1 MVIVMKTQF
10 VETQVDREGISDLMD
25 GRLQAGE
32 LSALLPDM
40 ASAEARECWH
50 VYHLVGDVL
59 RSSELAA
66 CGHDTDFVRRLG
78 ERLRDERA
86 PLQPAA
92 LPIVVPAGGRAAAND
107 GVFRW
112 KLVAGLASF
121 AAVAA
126 IGWGLMGG
134 IGPQPTG
141 AQLAQG
147 DAVTSGA
154 RPMAVANVGATV
166 PPVSMATAEAQAIGV
181 AEAEPVILRDPRL
194 DGFLAAHRQA
204 VGASALAGSAGF
216 LRNATFDGSGR

>member
-10 VETQVDREGISDLMD
+10 VEAQVDREGISDLMD

-32 LSALLPDM
+32 LSALLSDM

-112 KLVAGLASF
+112 KMVAGLASF

-126 IGWGLMGG
+126 VGWSVLGG
-134 IGPQPTG
+134 IGPQPAG
-141 AQLAQG
+141 PQLAQG
-147 DAVTSGA
+147 AAPAGGGA
-154 RPMAVANVGATV
+154 QVVSLAAPVPAVAASAQHEAP
-166 PPVSMATAEAQAIGV
+166 PPVM
-181 AEAEPVILRDPRL
+181 LRDPRL
-194 DGFLAAHRQA
+194 DELLAAHRQA
-204 VGASALAGSAGF
+204 AGVSALGSASGF
-216 LRNATFDGSGR
+216 LRNATFEGPAR